1 MTCPSC
7 IARSLII
14 AVAVVGAGLGIST
27 LTDVRAQD
35 EPAAQQSDAP
45 ATPAAL
51 NFEMKSL
58 EGEDVD
64 LSQYHGQVVLI
75 VNTASKC
82 GLTKQYEGLQ
92 GLHKEYAE
100 KGLAVLGFP
109 ANNFGQQEP
118 GTDEQI
124 EEFCEQNYGVEFDM
138 FSKVSVKGEDI
149 CPLYAFLTGEE
160 TNPGFDGPIR
170 WNFEKFLISREG
182 KVVARFAPRTAPD
195 AEEVIAAIQAELA
208 KPVPA
213 GVGGGDEA
221 GGEGE

>member
-1 MTCPSC
+1 MCCNLIPRNLFIL
-7 IARSLII
+7 IALL
-14 AVAVVGAGLGIST
+14 GLTLGLGNFVLSQ
-27 LTDVRAQD
+27 AQAD
-35 EPAAQQSDAP
+35 EKEQDAP
-45 ATPAAL
+45 AQDRGPLGFTV
-51 NFEMKSL
+51 KSIT
-58 EGEDVD
+58 GQDVD
-64 LSQYHGQVVLI
+64 LSKYLGNVVLI

-82 GLTKQYEGLQ
+82 GNTPQYAPLEQ
-92 GLHKEYAE
+92 LHEQYAE
-100 KGLAVLGFP
+100 KGLSILGFP

-124 EEFCEQNYGVEFDM
+124 EEFCEKNYGVEFDM

-160 TNPGFDGPIR
+160 SNPGFDGPIR

-195 AEEVIAAIQAELA
+195 AEEVIAAIEAELA

-213 GVGGGDEA
+213 GVGGGD
-221 GGEGE
+221 